1 MATVHETSLIPGTAK
16 QVRAKFK
23 DLLAKTNKERPRPQD
38 VKALSEL
45 LYGHKSLELW
55 RTVSSAGAMAEIVV
69 VENASAVPGV
79 KECWKHRLQQLKKDL
94 GCDEAPL
101 LEQLLIQHAA
111 LCWLNLSL
119 LELRYWYVMKQS
131 ITLAVGLYWEKRLTA
146 AQRRFTRSVETL
158 TRVRKWSRNTSQR
171 YR

>member
-119 LELRYWYVMKQS
+119 LELRYSYVMKQS